1 MTKEAKSGKERK
13 FVQRKLEEP
22 VEKVVD
28 QKLNDPFIASKKGGR
43 EATEEL
49 KEAAEEAAKKKT
61 KIQSALSASDS
72 PG

>member
-28 QKLNDPFIASKKGGR
+28 QKLNDPFIASKKGER

-49 KEAAEEAAKKKT
+49 KEAAEEAAKKRT
-61 KIQSALSASDS
+61 SI
-72 PG
+72 